1 MGIYT
6 SGKIFGIKIYTF
18 DDDDISYTLFERKY
32 DVIMTVEQ
40 MKEAYLFYTELHD
53 KNNVRLKIYTEFSST
68 YNKENKNYMDW
79 HPISLNVF
87 LEKFGICETPLP
99 NEVSEN
105 TSFSI
110 YQKF

>member
-6 SGKIFGIKIYTF
+6 SGKIFGVKIYTL

-32 DVIMTVEQ
+32 DVLMTIEQ

-53 KNNVRLKIYTEFSST
+53 KNNVRFKFYTELIST
-68 YNKENKNYMDW
+68 HNIENEHYMDW
-79 HPISLNVF
+79 EPMSLGLF
-87 LEKFGICETPLP
+87 LKIFGVLQGPLP
-99 NEVSEN
+99 NEN
-105 TSFSI
+105 TTFSM

>member
-18 DDDDISYTLFERKY
+18 NNDDDNIYTLFERKY

-40 MKEAYLFYTELHD
+40 MKEAFLFYTELD
-53 KNNVRLKIYTEFSST
+53 NKNNVRFKIYTEFSST
-68 YNKENKNYMDW
+68 YNKKNENYMDW
-79 HPISLNVF
+79 HPVSLNVF

-99 NEVSEN
+99 HEMREN
-105 TSFSI
+105 TAFSV
-110 YQKF
+110 Y

>member
-18 DDDDISYTLFERKY
+18 DDDDISYTLFEQKY
-32 DVIMTVEQ
+32 DVLMSVEQ

-53 KNNVRLKIYTEFSST
+53 KNNVCFKIYTEFSST
-68 YNKENKNYMDW
+68 YNKENYMDW
-79 HPISLNVF
+79 HRISENIF
-87 LEKFGICETPLP
+87 YEKFSLLQTPLP
-99 NEVSEN
+99 NEN
-105 TSFSI
+105 TKFSV

>member
-40 MKEAYLFYTELHD
+40 MKEACLFYTELQD
-53 KNNVRLKIYTEFSST
+53 KNNVRFKIYTEFSST
-68 YNKENKNYMDW
+68 YNNENENYMEW
-79 HPISLNVF
+79 HPISLSVF
-87 LEKFGICETPLP
+87 VEKFGVLQTPIP
-99 NEVSEN
+99 YEN
-105 TSFSI
+105 TSFAV
-110 YQKF
+110 Y

>member
-18 DDDDISYTLFERKY
+18 NDDDISYTLFERKY
-32 DVIMTVEQ
+32 DVLMNNEQ

-53 KNNVRLKIYTEFSST
+53 KNNVRFRIYTEFSST
-68 YNKENKNYMDW
+68 YSKENENYMDW
-79 HPISLNVF
+79 HPISENIF
-87 LEKFGICETPLP
+87 LEKFGICETPIP
-99 NEVSEN
+99 HEMKEN
-105 TSFSI
+105 TTFSM

>member
-6 SGKIFGIKIYTF
+6 SGKIFGVKIYTL

-32 DVIMTVEQ
+32 DVIMTVEE

-53 KNNVRLKIYTEFSST
+53 KNNVCFKIYTEFSST
-68 YNKENKNYMDW
+68 YNKDNENYMDW
-79 HPISLNVF
+79 HRISENIF
-87 LEKFGICETPLP
+87 YEKFSLLQTPLP
-99 NEVSEN
+99 NEN
-105 TSFSI
+105 TKFSV